1 MELTARSVSAHVI
14 VEDKVVAMDI
24 KDLLNQDYLDK
35 FKIYPEVTLFP
46 PVWEALKEQ
55 RCPLC
60 SNKLKFPLKGN
71 VILCSSK
78 KHNKPFIITVD
89 RYLKFINK

>member
-1 MELTARSVSAHVI
+1 
-14 VEDKVVAMDI
+14 MDI
-24 KDLLNQDYLDK
+24 EQILGKDYLDR

-60 SNKLKFPLKGN
+60 GNKLKFPLKGN